1 MSMETYGPAEL
12 QAELSVSRET
22 RDKLERL
29 AALLQHWQRTIN
41 LVGTASVTRLWQRHM
56 LDSAQLAPLVSA
68 DARLLVDLGSGGGFP
83 GLVLAL
89 MLADRPGFRAHLIES
104 DKRKAAFLA
113 TAIGDLGAPADVHA
127 VRIEFAPAF
136 RADVITARACA
147 PLPKLVTYA
156 ARFWGP
162 GTLGLFHK
170 SGDMRRELTEARE
183 SWTFDAQFAPSRSDP
198 SGKILMMRALERVP
212 GHQREK

>member
-1 MSMETYGPAEL
+1 MQTYGSAEL
-12 QAELSVSRET
+12 AAELSVSRET
-22 RDKLERL
+22 KEKLERL

-41 LVGTASVTRLWQRHM
+41 LVGTASLTKLWQRHM
-56 LDSAQLAPLVSA
+56 LDSAQLAALLPA
-68 DARLLVDLGSGGGFP
+68 DARILVDLGSGGGFP
-83 GLVLAL
+83 GLVLAI
-89 MLADRPGFRAHLIES
+89 MFADRRGFRAHLVES

-113 TAIGDLGAPADVHA
+113 AAIGELGVPAEVHA
-127 VRIEFAPAF
+127 MRIEFAAPI

-147 PLPKLVTYA
+147 PLPELLGFA

-170 SGDMRRELTEARE
+170 GQDVQHELTQARE

-198 SGKILMMRALERVP
+198 SGTILMVRALERVP
-212 GHQREK
+212 GLQR